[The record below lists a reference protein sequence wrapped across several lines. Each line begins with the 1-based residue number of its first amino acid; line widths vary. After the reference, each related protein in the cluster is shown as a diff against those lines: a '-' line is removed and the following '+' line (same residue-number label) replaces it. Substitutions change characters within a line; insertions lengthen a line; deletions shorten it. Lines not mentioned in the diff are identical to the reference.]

1 MGIKHVPLWFPRF
14 NSMKYLVTLIESIFI
29 FRFLYAHPLL
39 SYLSDTV
46 NYFQNDK
53 TWCFTWVGIGG
64 KNVSPETLCS
74 LILMA
79 MNCFLDLVMLSIS
92 LYYHLVA
99 FGSLIDWSL
108 ILVKTVFIPAWCTP
122 IFWWKTFF
130 SSF

>member
-1 MGIKHVPLWFPRF
+1 MCPYGFLGLILS
-14 NSMKYLVTLIESIFI
+14 SMKYLVTLIESIFI

-64 KNVSPETLCS
+64 KNVSSETLCS
-74 LILMA
+74 LILTA

-99 FGSLIDWSL
+99 FGSLIDLIPNFGKDRTYSCL
-108 ILVKTVFIPAWCTP
+108 MYSNILVKN
-122 IFWWKTFF
+122 IF
-130 SSF
+130 